1 MDARIVVE
9 RAWLS
14 HDGRRINYSY
24 KGTGRAAKFFS
35 GRPSLYAEYEVDLGD
50 VPESI
55 LLIPLVANLAPIAWL
70 AGVPLDVPTL
80 DARFLAALGQVKA
93 VFMKDYPEISGEDSP
108 IQAETSVENEAR
120 GSKHAML
127 FSGGVDAY
135 ATFFRHR
142 EEGLDLISIRGA
154 DIPVGDVNQWQR
166 LVDLNAGEPLLSK
179 HAKLHVK
186 ANLRDFY
193 SYRVSL
199 LIPTKTWWGTVQH
212 GLALNAV
219 VAPLA
224 YVLGYSKSYIAS
236 SYTKAIQIVW
246 GSTPEIDNAI
256 SWSGCA
262 VEHDGYELQRVEK
275 IGLIVS
281 ATAAAHDK
289 VNLRVCYSEL
299 NDGLNCS
306 NCEKCFRTMLGL
318 SLFGADPAKYGF
330 HLRPSTYQSMIEM
343 VRNGFKGAGSRY
355 FWWELSERMR
365 VAEPADVHLLGIK
378 DEYLILRRVLGDEL
392 DRPVQA
398 RGPSPWKLALIER
411 FPTMFSMYLKV
422 RRQFS

>member
-1 MDARIVVE
+1 MDSRIVVE

-24 KGTGRAAKFFS
+24 KGTGLAAKFFF
-35 GRPSLYAEYEVDLGD
+35 GRPLFYAEYEADLGE

-55 LLIPLVANLAPIAWL
+55 LFVPLVANLAPIAWL
-70 AGVPLDVPTL
+70 AGVPLVVPTL
-80 DARFLAALGQVKA
+80 DEDFLAALGQVKV
-93 VFMKDYPEISGEDSP
+93 VFMKDYPEISDEESP
-108 IQAETSVENEAR
+108 IEVASPIESEIR
-120 GSKHAML
+120 GSNHAML

-135 ATFFRHR
+135 TTFFRHR

-154 DIPVGDVNQWQR
+154 DIPVDDFAQWQR
-166 LVDLNAGEPLLSK
+166 LVNLNAREPILSAHGK
-179 HAKLHVK
+179 RHIE

-193 SYRVSL
+193 TYHVSL
-199 LIPTKTWWGTVQH
+199 LIPTKAWWGTVQH
-212 GLALNAV
+212 GLALTSL

-224 YVLGYSKSYIAS
+224 YVLSYSKVYIAS
-236 SYTKAIQIVW
+236 SYTNAVQIVW

-256 SWSGCA
+256 RWSGCE
-262 VEHDGYELQRVEK
+262 VEHDGYELKRVEK

-281 ATAAAHDK
+281 KTRAAHVR

-318 SLFGADPAKYGF
+318 SLFGADPAEFGF
-330 HLRPSTYQSMIEM
+330 EVRSDTYKNMIDM
-343 VRNGFKGAGSRY
+343 IGSGFKGAGSRY

-365 VAEPADVHLLGIK
+365 AVDPSGVHLLGAA
-378 DEYLILRRVLGDEL
+378 DDYWVLERELRDEL
-392 DRPVQA
+392 GKPIGA
-398 RGPSPWKLALIER
+398 KGPSPFKLALIER
-411 FPTMFSMYLKV
+411 FPRVFALYLKI
-422 RRQFS
+422 RRRFS

>member
-24 KGTGRAAKFFS
+24 KGTGRAANFFS
-35 GRPSLYAEYEVDLGD
+35 GRPSFYAEYEVDLGD

-55 LLIPLVANLAPIAWL
+55 LLIPLAANLAPIAWL
-70 AGVPLDVPTL
+70 AGMPLDVPTL

-93 VFMKDYPEISGEDSP
+93 VFMKDYPDISGEDSP
-108 IQAETSVENEAR
+108 IQVEIPIQNEAH

-154 DIPVGDVNQWQR
+154 DIPVEDIDQWQR
-166 LVDLNAGEPLLSK
+166 LVDLNAREPILST
-179 HAKLHVK
+179 HAKTHIE

-193 SYRVSL
+193 TYQVSL
-199 LIPTKTWWGTVQH
+199 LIPTKAWWGTVQH
-212 GLALNAV
+212 GLALNAL

-224 YVLGYSKSYIAS
+224 YVLGYSKVYIAS

-256 SWSGCA
+256 SWSGCE
-262 VEHDGYELQRVEK
+262 VEHDGYELQRVDK

-281 ATAAAHDK
+281 ATSAAPEK
-289 VNLRVCYSEL
+289 VSLRVCYSEL

-318 SLFGADPAKYGF
+318 SLFGADPDKFGF
-330 HLRPSTYQSMIEM
+330 VVRSGTYTNMIEM
-343 VRNGFKGAGSRY
+343 ISSGFSGTGSRY

-365 VAEPADVHLLGIK
+365 VVEPSGVHLLGTE
-378 DEYLILRRVLGDEL
+378 DGYRVL
-392 DRPVQA
+392 VQA
-398 RGPSPWKLALIER
+398 LRNGLDQPITAKGPHPLKLALIER
-411 FPTMFSMYLKV
+411 FPRSFAVYLRIRRRFS
-422 RRQFS
+422 

>member
-24 KGTGRAAKFFS
+24 KGTGSAAKFFS
-35 GRPSLYAEYEVDLGD
+35 GRPSFYAEYEVDLSE

-55 LLIPLVANLAPIAWL
+55 LFIPLIANLAPIAWL
-70 AGVPLDVPTL
+70 AGLPLDVPTL
-80 DARFLAALGQVKA
+80 DANFLSSLGQVKA
-93 VFMKDYPEISGEDSP
+93 VFVKNYPGISDEDSP
-108 IQAETSVENEAR
+108 IQAETTVESEVR

-142 EEGLDLISIRGA
+142 EEGLDLVSVRGA
-154 DIPVGDVNQWQR
+154 DIPVDDGGQWQR
-166 LVDLNAGEPLLSK
+166 LVYCNTREPILSPHNK
-179 HAKLHVK
+179 RHIE

-193 SYRVSL
+193 TYHVSL
-199 LIPTKTWWGTVQH
+199 LIPTKAWWGTVQH
-212 GLALNAV
+212 GLALNSL

-224 YVLGYSKSYIAS
+224 YVLGYSKVYIAS
-236 SYTKAIQIVW
+236 SYTEAIQIVW

-256 SWSGCA
+256 NWSGSR
-262 VEHDGYELQRVEK
+262 VEHDGYELQRVDK
-275 IGLIVS
+275 IGLIVL
-281 ATAAAHDK
+281 ATRSDRDK
-289 VNLRVCYSEL
+289 PNLRVCYSEL

-318 SLFGADPAKYGF
+318 SLFGADPAEFGF
-330 HLRPSTYQSMIEM
+330 VVRADTYEKMIHIA
-343 VRNGFKGAGSRY
+343 NGFKTAGSRY

-365 VAEPADVHLLGIK
+365 VVDASDVRLLGTE
-378 DEYLILRRVLGDEL
+378 DEYRVLAKTLRDGL
-392 DRPVQA
+392 DKPITTS
-398 RGPSPWKLALIER
+398 GPSSLKLALIER
-411 FPTMFSMYLKV
+411 FPRLFANYLKV
-422 RRQFS
+422 RRRFS